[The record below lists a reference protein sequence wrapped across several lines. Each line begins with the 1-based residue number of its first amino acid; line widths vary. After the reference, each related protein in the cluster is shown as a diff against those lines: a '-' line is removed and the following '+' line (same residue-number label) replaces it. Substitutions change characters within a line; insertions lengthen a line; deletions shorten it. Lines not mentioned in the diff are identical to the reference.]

1 MGQGT
6 LQPGAGARWTCQGVD
21 KVGHAEFPPCKR
33 LRDIRRECAIAQ
45 PHANEHTPHQT
56 NQGTRAF
63 RFRLLSGGPSAQ
75 LIAVSLPHSEYGS
88 AYVRH
93 RAVAVATRVVSCAC
107 TPVAVV
113 STRSNSTRLQ
123 GACHDAALL
132 WKNSCEATRL
142 QATHTGIGRVLLRL
156 QHVCGGRGGM
166 GWGVWGCGILFA
178 PLAVPSTHVLPRRS
192 GLANRASTR
201 LPRGPRRGK
210 RDILRGFPRL
220 GAHRGAG
227 TRIE

>member
-33 LRDIRRECAIAQ
+33 LRYIRKECAIAQ

-56 NQGTRAF
+56 IQATRAC
-63 RFRLLSGGPSAQ
+63 RFGLLSGGPSAQ

-113 STRSNSTRLQ
+113 STRSNPTRLQ
-123 GACHDAALL
+123 R
-132 WKNSCEATRL
+132 S
-142 QATHTGIGRVLLRL
+142 
-156 QHVCGGRGGM
+156 
-166 GWGVWGCGILFA
+166 
-178 PLAVPSTHVLPRRS
+178 LPRRCVAMEEFQLLFLR
-192 GLANRASTR
+192 GDPVEGYAHGNRARAPPFAAR
-201 LPRGPRRGK
+201 L
-210 RDILRGFPRL
+210 
-220 GAHRGAG
+220 RGAG
-227 TRIE
+227 WDGMGCVGVWYPLCSAGSAEYARPS